1 MKCLGIMM
9 LVLSGYV
16 MAGEI
21 YQCSDYAATGFT
33 GRDGQYRHT
42 NFTKETF
49 KMKIQDDR
57 NISIVYSDLKYPQRY
72 ICFTPYN
79 GNSVAEDL
87 NILSTKPCVHEN
99 QNGYYFNFNV
109 DNGKY
114 ILFRGSG
121 YVSNVNSVSTRIGN
135 CTKFNP

>member
-9 LVLSGYV
+9 LVLFGYV

-21 YQCSDYAATGFT
+21 YQCSDYVATGFT

-57 NISIVYSDLKYPQRY
+57 NISIAYSDLKYSQ
-72 ICFTPYN
+72 
-79 GNSVAEDL
+79 
-87 NILSTKPCVHEN
+87 
-99 QNGYYFNFNV
+99 
-109 DNGKY
+109 
-114 ILFRGSG
+114 
-121 YVSNVNSVSTRIGN
+121 
-135 CTKFNP
+135 